1 MRLAL
6 LAQVALMLAACQF
19 PGGPDDREVLD
30 RAAAGVPESHSS
42 RSSLDWPG
50 TYSGTLPC
58 ASCPG
63 IDLVLILDRDGS
75 YQLTTFYR
83 DSGAPPEVVQGRFGW
98 DVDGARIT
106 LDEAGGSSRFLVG
119 EGNLLALDQEG
130 GIVEGPLADR
140 YTLSRSS
147 EEHMGC

>member
-1 MRLAL
+1 M
-6 LAQVALMLAACQF
+6 ACQL
-19 PGGPDDREVLD
+19 PGAPDDREVLD
-30 RAAAGVPESHSS
+30 RAAAGVLESHSS
-42 RSSLDWPG
+42 RNSLDWPG

-58 ASCPG
+58 AGCPG
-63 IDLVLILDRDGS
+63 IDLVLILDRHGS

-83 DSGAPPEVVQGRFGW
+83 DSETRPEVVQGRFVW
-98 DVDGARIT
+98 DGEGARIT

-119 EGNLLALDQEG
+119 EGNLFALAE
-130 GIVEGPLADR
+130 R